1 MYSFWMKAERFYT
14 FTMPLIIIILLFL
27 IIAYVFVYSYAD
39 PNKPMRKYVTRG
51 YLGLILASILYFAW
65 GQSTYN
71 HWVEQNEYIT
81 PGIRSHSSILGI
93 ETSEDPAI
101 VKAYRRSNSLKDN
114 LLELDMYE
122 AEKVS
127 IPFSYAYAGSQEANH
142 YFTYGDEDQFVF
154 KMQGEINWTEEEREL
169 VGFAFSLTDE
179 RFEEIGFY
187 NEPDT
192 IFDSLSL
199 PESEQRE
206 LTDIDIHDAVPI
218 TEMISGWNFG
228 RQFY

>member
-27 IIAYVFVYSYAD
+27 VVAYVFVYSYAD
-39 PNKPMRKYVTRG
+39 PNKPLRKYVTWG
-51 YLGLILASILYFAW
+51 YLGLILISGLYFVW
-65 GQSTYN
+65 GQFTYDR
-71 HWVEQNEYIT
+71 WVEQNEYIT
-81 PGIRSHSSILGI
+81 PGIRSQSSILGI
-93 ETSEDPAI
+93 KTYEDPAI
-101 VKAYRRSNSLKDN
+101 VKVYRRSNSLKEN
-114 LLELDMYE
+114 LLALDMYE

-127 IPFSYAYAGSQEANH
+127 TPFPYTYAGSQEANH

-154 KMQGEINWTEEEREL
+154 KMQGELNWTEDEREL
-169 VGFAFSLTDE
+169 VGFEFRLTDE
-179 RFEEIGFY
+179 RFEDIGFY

-199 PESEQRE
+199 PESEKRA
-206 LTDIDIHDAVPI
+206 LTDLDIYDAIPI